1 MSTWISVFSVDDI
14 ENGQHRVVD
23 IDDTEVVIFKVDN
36 DFFAIENVCSHDGG
50 EIGSGAL
57 ENGEII
63 CPRHGARFCIK
74 TGDVKSPPAYEGV
87 ESYAVR
93 IENNIVQIQNHLD

>member
-1 MSTWISVFSVDDI
+1 MPRWISVFSVDDV

-50 EIGSGAL
+50 EIASGVL

-93 IENNIVQIQNHLD
+93 TENNIVQIQNNLD

>member
-50 EIGSGAL
+50 EIASGDL

>member
-50 EIGSGAL
+50 EIASGVL

-87 ESYAVR
+87 EYYAVR

>member
-50 EIGSGAL
+50 EIASGVL

-93 IENNIVQIQNHLD
+93 IENNIVQIQNHLE

>member
-50 EIGSGAL
+50 EIASGDL

-63 CPRHGARFCIK
+63 CPRHSARFCIK

>member
-50 EIGSGAL
+50 EIASGIL

>member
-1 MSTWISVFSVDDI
+1 MPRWISVFSVDDV

-93 IENNIVQIQNHLD
+93 TENNIVQIQNHLD

>member
-1 MSTWISVFSVDDI
+1 MSTWISVFCVDDV

-23 IDDTEVVIFKVDN
+23 IDDTEVVIFKVD
-36 DFFAIENVCSHDGG
+36 DHFFAIENVCSHDGG
-50 EIGSGAL
+50 EIASGDV

-74 TGDVKSPPAYEGV
+74 TGDVKCPPAYEGI
-87 ESYAVR
+87 ESYRVR
-93 IENNIVQIQNHLD
+93 VVNHHVQIQNPHD

>member
-1 MSTWISVFSVDDI
+1 MPRWISVFSVDDV

-57 ENGEII
+57 ENSEII

>member
-1 MSTWISVFSVDDI
+1 MPKGISVFSVDDV

-50 EIGSGAL
+50 EIASGDL

-93 IENNIVQIQNHLD
+93 TENNIVQIQNHLD

>member
-93 IENNIVQIQNHLD
+93 TENNIVQIQNHLD

>member
-36 DFFAIENVCSHDGG
+36 DFFAIENVCSHDSG
-50 EIGSGAL
+50 EIASGVL
-57 ENGEII
+57 KNGEII

>member
-1 MSTWISVFSVDDI
+1 MSIWISVFSVDDI

-50 EIGSGAL
+50 EIASGDL

>member
-1 MSTWISVFSVDDI
+1 MPRWISVFSVNDI

-50 EIGSGAL
+50 EIASGVL

-93 IENNIVQIQNHLD
+93 IENNMVQIQNHLD

>member
-50 EIGSGAL
+50 EIASGAL

>member
-50 EIGSGAL
+50 EIASGVL

>member
-1 MSTWISVFSVDDI
+1 MPRWISVFSVDDV

-93 IENNIVQIQNHLD
+93 TENNIVHIDSFI

>member
-1 MSTWISVFSVDDI
+1 MSTWISVLSVDDT

-50 EIGSGAL
+50 EIASGIL

>member
-1 MSTWISVFSVDDI
+1 MSTWISVFSVDDV

>member
-14 ENGQHRVVD
+14 ENGHHRVVD
-23 IDDTEVVIFKVDN
+23 IADTEVVIFKVDN

-50 EIGSGAL
+50 EIASGDL

>member
-36 DFFAIENVCSHDGG
+36 DFFAIENVCSHDSG
-50 EIGSGAL
+50 EIASGVL

>member
-36 DFFAIENVCSHDGG
+36 DFFAIENVCSHDSG
-50 EIGSGAL
+50 EIASGVL

-63 CPRHGARFCIK
+63 CPRHSARFCIK

>member
-1 MSTWISVFSVDDI
+1 V
-14 ENGQHRVVD
+14 
-23 IDDTEVVIFKVDN
+23 
-36 DFFAIENVCSHDGG
+36 
-50 EIGSGAL
+50 L

>member
-50 EIGSGAL
+50 EIASGDL

-63 CPRHGARFCIK
+63 WIYDR
-74 TGDVKSPPAYEGV
+74 D
-87 ESYAVR
+87 
-93 IENNIVQIQNHLD
+93 

>member
-1 MSTWISVFSVDDI
+1 MSTWISVFSVDDT

-50 EIGSGAL
+50 EIASGVL